1 MGREREDTTKRG
13 ALAAPQHRA
22 RKGKEEVKMGGG
34 IAEGRLKIDRG
45 AARTREDMGGRG
57 RWGGAAYVERCV
69 R

>member
-1 MGREREDTTKRG
+1 MSKGEGGAREQAGRKGGGEREREDTTKRG

-45 AARTREDMGGRG
+45 AED
-57 RWGGAAYVERCV
+57 
-69 R
+69 